1 MEFLSRF
8 TLYDVF
14 LVAIG
19 LMTACIIRIFYDSHK
34 KRKILE
40 ELDALVSVYNESMNA
55 YSEGVMIIS
64 DSQEVLFANKE
75 IRRILRITKDELS
88 MEHLRE
94 KVLLRTQNSI
104 KEVKFFDALKEND
117 ALPNVEIMIGTYT
130 LAVAASSHIFE
141 TKSATEKS
149 ILWRIITLR
158 DISGQIKLQKK
169 KENTGMSKDILTG
182 LPVKHH
188 LLSKLPKVIATM
200 MQSQETGALGMLG
213 IENYHDIQSRYGIEK
228 MDILIN
234 SIAKVASKEM
244 KEKEI
249 FYRFDHDNF
258 AILFEAISD
267 ESKVRER
274 MSSLRERIKEV
285 LVIQGIDTGI
295 TNGVYFIE
303 NPYPTANRVIDGC
316 LGMLYAKSATQSK
329 KHDRSFSLKE
339 EKGKIKDGE
348 KLDKK
353 AFKSAI
359 KNNDFFFFYQ
369 PIYALKNET
378 LIGVEVLSRLNYK
391 KEGILMPDLFLPQAI
406 ESNMMTEVTA
416 HLLDRVLSQKMFW
429 LAQMGKDI
437 DTTINLGISDI
448 RSGVFTEMLEQKIL
462 EYHIDPATITIDI
475 SEEILE
481 MEYEAVF
488 EECYMLSK
496 LGVKL
501 AVDHFGRGSITLRN
515 LATLPLYSIKMGA
528 PLVSHIAEKEE
539 KLRLVSGVISM
550 GRKMDIQVGA
560 TFVDSENIKTL
571 LHRMGCHFA
580 QGNYLGKPMPAFEV
594 ADLVRNA

>member
-19 LMTACIIRIFYDSHK
+19 LMTASIIRIFYDSYK
-34 KRKILE
+34 ERKRLE
-40 ELDALVSVYNESMNA
+40 ELDALVSVYNESMDA

-64 DSQEVLFANKE
+64 DSQEILFVNKE
-75 IRRILRITKDELS
+75 IQRILRKGKDELD
-88 MEHLRE
+88 MAYLEE
-94 KVLLRTQNSI
+94 KVLFRTQNSI
-104 KEVKFFDALKEND
+104 KEVPFFDGLKEH
-117 ALPNVEIMIGTYT
+117 AFMPNTEIVIGAYS

-141 TKSATEKS
+141 TKGATAKS
-149 ILWRIITLR
+149 VLWRIVTLR

-169 KENTGMSKDILTG
+169 IESTGLSIDILTG
-182 LPVKHH
+182 LPIKHH
-188 LLSKLPKVIATM
+188 LLNRLPKVISSV
-200 MQSQETGALGMLG
+200 MQSQGMGALGMFG
-213 IENYHDIQSRYGIEK
+213 IENYHHMQSRYGVEK
-228 MDILIN
+228 IDMLLK
-234 SIAKVASKEM
+234 SIGQIVM
-244 KEKEI
+244 KEAQDKEV
-249 FYRFDHDNF
+249 FYRFEHDSF
-258 AILFEAISD
+258 AVIFEEISD
-267 ESKVRER
+267 REKTKER
-274 MSSLRERIKEV
+274 MTHLLNKIKDV
-285 LVIQGIDTGI
+285 LVVHNVETSVTKGLHM
-295 TNGVYFIE
+295 IE
-303 NPYPTANRVIDGC
+303 NPYPVTKKVIDGC
-316 LGMLYAKSATQSK
+316 LNALYAKSAQDFK
-329 KHDRSFSLKE
+329 KQESSFFLK
-339 EKGKIKDGE
+339 KGGVEIENGMR
-348 KLDKK
+348 LDKK
-353 AFKSAI
+353 AFKNAI

-369 PIYALKNET
+369 PIYALKKET

-448 RSGVFTEMLEQKIL
+448 QSGVFTEMLEQKIL
-462 EYHIDPATITIDI
+462 EYHIDPAMITIDI
-475 SEEILE
+475 SEDILE

-488 EECYMLSK
+488 EECYMLAK

-501 AVDHFGRGSITLRN
+501 AVDHFGRGSISLRN
-515 LATLPLYSIKMGA
+515 LATLPLYSIKMGG

-571 LHRMGCHFA
+571 LSRMGCHFA